1 MVPRFTIAGANYKT
15 VCHMFVECARRCL
28 GMSCAFLAAS
38 RKCGVSNARKALGIK
53 CRSWLASETF
63 WLQLQVRTSSAH
75 SRKDA
80 MPLRCRGRSG
90 NACCFGPSGGAA
102 QRKRDEARRSN
113 EVSIS
118 KCRWFEP
125 YARKAGCWLCD
136 AHRLQTIIEQRGS
149 AKWIAKA
156 RLQVGRILVAAR
168 FSF

>member
-1 MVPRFTIAGANYKT
+1 VSH
-15 VCHMFVECARRCL
+15 VRRMCSQML
-28 GMSCAFLAAS
+28 GYELCFLS
-38 RKCGVSNARKALGIK
+38 RKCGVSNARKALAIK
-53 CRSWLASETF
+53 FRSWLASETF

-80 MPLRCRGRSG
+80 MPLRCRRRSG

-102 QRKRDEARRSN
+102 QRKRDKVWRYQ
-113 EVSIS
+113 

-136 AHRLQTIIEQRGS
+136 VHRLQTIIEQRGS